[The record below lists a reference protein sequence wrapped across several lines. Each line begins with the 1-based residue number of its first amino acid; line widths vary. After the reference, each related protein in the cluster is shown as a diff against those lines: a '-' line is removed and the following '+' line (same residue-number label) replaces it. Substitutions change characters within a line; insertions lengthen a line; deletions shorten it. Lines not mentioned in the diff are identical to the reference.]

1 MENVKEL
8 KMLQEK
14 VSVLGVEILAKEDQQ
29 KQLQKFLEKKEMETK
44 AELQKIDGLFYS
56 LLQEKDT
63 ELQEVIQFQ
72 QIEDTQY
79 LQGIKLCFCVSFNS
93 ITNSK
98 KSVFRTLC

>member
-14 VSVLGVEILAKEDQQ
+14 ISVQGVDTLEKENQQ
-29 KQLQKFLEKKEMETK
+29 EQLQKFMGKKEMEMK

-63 ELQEVIQFQ
+63 ELQEVIQLQ
-72 QIEDTQY
+72 QVEDTQY

-98 KSVFRTLC
+98 ESVFRALS